1 MDQPLQENIG
11 HMNLVMPPK
20 VVILLVLLISW
31 MEDSSSAKD
40 DIEVIEYFAGVGRIA
55 ILSQYVGYRSVAY
68 DMDYAKARPGKR
80 SPMDLNSPAGLVLAI
95 KLLLRCRFNKFI
107 AVFATCCSSWVPV
120 NRGTGFRDILVPEG
134 DERVVSVRKSNKL
147 VSRNLVSNSGFS
159 LFPRPSIFLKVIE
172 SIIELSGRCLEKNNA

>member
-1 MDQPLQENIG
+1 MKFMFMNLLSSYGIYKLFQENIS

-55 ILSQYVGYRSVAY
+55 FLSQYVGYRSVAY
-68 DMDYAKARPGKR
+68 DMDYAKAKPGKR

-95 KLLLRCRFNKFI
+95 KLLLRSRFNKI
-107 AVFATCCSSWVPV
+107 ISVLATCCSSWVPV

-134 DERVVSVRKSNKL
+134 DERVVSVRKS

-159 LFPRPSIFLKVIE
+159 LFPKATIFFSIF
-172 SIIELSGRCLEKNNA
+172 S